1 MTFHTVHGI
10 HKAIGALVI
19 GTWANTF
26 LYFLETQQV
35 VHYFRHY
42 KKDNLLFKFLVTLV
56 FFIDT
61 LSTLGNYACVYLY
74 TIIHWGDMDYLQ
86 NQYWPIPVYLSTT
99 GASAA
104 VVQTFLITRFYHLS
118 RNHYVAPFLGLIS
131 LTAFGGAVATAVVV
145 VKYPLYHER
154 YSVRTPVTVWLVA
167 SAAAD
172 ILIASSLIYQLHTM
186 KSTFKHSQSLLRRLS
201 LGAVQ
206 TGAPGSIVATIALC
220 VYLSDMD
227 NNVSVGLAF
236 CLGRIYALTMLMN
249 LNKRHVLQLGIVPNT
264 YSDSSENS
272 SAHMHAQTY
281 INGIHVHRSAVVRID
296 DRVSDPKIQI
306 ESGQE
311 GSMHELDV
319 KNRPPEEDV

>member
-1 MTFHTVHGI
+1 MPFHTVHGI
-10 HKAIGALVI
+10 NKALGALLI
-19 GTWANTF
+19 GTWVNTL

-56 FFIDT
+56 FCIDT
-61 LSTLGNYACVYLY
+61 LNTLANYACVYLY
-74 TIIHWGDMDYLQ
+74 TIIHWGDMEYLQ
-86 NQYWPIPVYLSTT
+86 NQYWPIPVHLSAT

-104 VVQTFLITRFYHLS
+104 VVQTFLITRFYTLS

-131 LTAFGGAVATAVVV
+131 LAAFGGAVTTAVLM
-145 VKYPLYHER
+145 VKYPFYHQR

-172 ILIASSLIYQLHTM
+172 ILIASFLIYQFHTM
-186 KSTFKHSQSLLRRLS
+186 KSTFKNSQSLLRRLS
-201 LGAVQ
+201 LMAVQ
-206 TGAPGSIVATIALC
+206 TGASGSIVATIALC

-227 NNVSVGLAF
+227 NNVSVGIAF
-236 CLGRIYALTMLMN
+236 CLGRIYALTMFMN
-249 LNKRHVLQLGIVPNT
+249 LNKRHVLKMGIVTPNT

-272 SAHMHAQTY
+272 SAPIHAQTY
-281 INGIHVHRSAVVRID
+281 INGIHVHRSADVRID
-296 DRVSDPKIQI
+296 DRASDPKIQI

-319 KNRPPEEDV
+319 KNRPPEEV

>member
-1 MTFHTVHGI
+1 MPISGI
-10 HKAIGALVI
+10 DKAIGALVV
-19 GTWANTF
+19 GTWANSF
-26 LYFLETQQV
+26 LYMLEIQQV
-35 VHYFRHY
+35 IHYFRHY
-42 KKDNLLFKFLVTLV
+42 RNDNNFFKSLVVLV

-61 LSTLGNYACVYLY
+61 LSTFGNYACVYLY
-74 TIIHWGDMDYLQ
+74 TITHWGDREYLS

-104 VVQTFLITRFYHLS
+104 VVQTFLITRFWNLS
-118 RNHYVAPFLGLIS
+118 RNHFVTPCLALIS
-131 LTAFGGAVATAVVV
+131 LTAFGGAIATAITI

-154 YSVRTPVTVWLVA
+154 STVRIPVTVWLGA

-172 ILIASSLIYQLHTM
+172 IFIAVSLIYQLHTM
-186 KSTFKHSQSLLRRLS
+186 KSTFKNSQSLIRRLS
-201 LGAVQ
+201 VGAIQ

-249 LNKRHVLQLGIVPNT
+249 LNKRHELQLGVVPNT
-264 YSDSSENS
+264 YSDSFESGS
-272 SAHMHAQTY
+272 SHAQTY

-296 DRVSDPKIQI
+296 NRASDHQKTHINAR
-306 ESGQE
+306 E
-311 GSMHELDV
+311 GSVHELDL
-319 KNRPPEEDV
+319 KTSHPKWFK